1 MPKTEHTLDS
11 LLTYFQ
17 SINLSSGYEIDSGNG
32 FLTSEQAQSLQNE
45 IENNY
50 IGIGDFVFGQRN
62 NDIRQRLFNF
72 DNPYLYIKFKEFS
85 IRVTDGL
92 VEGEPYSGNRR
103 KTHLIYADSQIIAKF
118 YTLADARLAV
128 REIDLFINKN
138 NVKSDNLKI

>member
-1 MPKTEHTLDS
+1 MKSKISDLVLKNFSILITQQKLEGGI
-11 LLTYFQ
+11 LT
-17 SINLSSGYEIDSGNG
+17 N
-32 FLTSEQAQSLQNE
+32 EQAQSLQNE
-45 IENNY
+45 IESHY
-50 IGIGDFVFGQRN
+50 IDSGINIFGARN
-62 NDIRQRLFNF
+62 NDIRKKLFNF
-72 DNPYLYIKFKEFS
+72 FDPYLYIKFKEFS

-138 NVKSDNLKI
+138 NMKSDKLRI